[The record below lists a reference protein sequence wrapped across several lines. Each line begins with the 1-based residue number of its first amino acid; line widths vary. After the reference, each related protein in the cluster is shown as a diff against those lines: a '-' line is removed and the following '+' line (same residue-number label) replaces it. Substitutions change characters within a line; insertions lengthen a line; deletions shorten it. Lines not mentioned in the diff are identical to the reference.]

1 MQSTRQFDA
10 EGYFV
15 ERNVLSRRE
24 CDHLGQHLGNFAR
37 GVAGSRRFLE
47 QPWCAKLAT
56 VLKCHEALSRV
67 LPSGAVA
74 VQCTLFA
81 KAPGA
86 NWSVAPHQDLSIPV
100 ASRVD
105 APQCSGWAEKEG
117 TLFVQPPAEV
127 LASLVAVR
135 VHIDASG
142 PNSGP
147 LRIAPG
153 SHRFGRLPAGR
164 VAQSFAASRSC
175 VAPRGAALAFRP
187 LLVHASSKAVATVPR
202 RVLHFLFGPPSL
214 PLGLRWAHAV

>member
-1 MQSTRQFDA
+1 MQSIRQFDS
-10 EGYFV
+10 EGYFI
-15 ERNVLSRRE
+15 ERDVLSRRE
-24 CDHLGQHLGNFAR
+24 CDRLGNHVGSFAR
-37 GVAGSRRFLE
+37 GVAGSRRLLD
-47 QPWCAKLAT
+47 QPWCAELAT
-56 VLKCHEALSRV
+56 VIRRHEVLSRV
-67 LPSGAVA
+67 LPFGAVA

-81 KAPGA
+81 KTPGA

-117 TLFVQPPAEV
+117 TLFVQPPVEV
-127 LASLVAVR
+127 LTSLVAVR

-164 VAQSFAASRSC
+164 VAQSFAASLTC

-187 LLVHASSKAVATVPR
+187 LLVHASSKAVATVHR
-202 RVLHFLFGPPSL
+202 RVLQFLFGPPSL